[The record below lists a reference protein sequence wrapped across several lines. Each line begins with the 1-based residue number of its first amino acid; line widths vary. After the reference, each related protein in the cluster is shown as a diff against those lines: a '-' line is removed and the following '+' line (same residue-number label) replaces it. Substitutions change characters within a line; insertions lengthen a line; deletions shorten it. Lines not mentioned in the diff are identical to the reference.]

1 MTTNIN
7 FYGKPFGAPLLPNKM
22 TSDGWSIADARHI
35 GGHRVVD
42 TVDDLYELY
51 DWQLVNPSALL
62 HNDKSS
68 AAGQKWYVKGDGT
81 YMLKNYDNRKSASGW
96 VKVED
101 ALGNALYIGTGKTI
115 NSVLGDHY
123 GQIQSINAKL
133 VTNAN
138 KPNGAIVLDS
148 DGRIPSTAKTAF
160 RKINGKSILKTN
172 EDTSDI
178 TIDLSLFVI
187 PTNNTLPATGD
198 PNKIYLI
205 QQAPPAGTFPESNKG
220 NIYIE
225 YLYVNNA
232 WEKIGEYKA
241 EIDHTAYLKKIEA
254 QKLYVQRVDG
264 SPATYILDSSS
275 NLDTYSPSVTNTA
288 ASVYLLYNVKRALQN
303 SINGRSETNHTHTV
317 TINGTTKT
325 IGGGKTIDLGT
336 YATPESVRT
345 TISTFT
351 YDKTTIDTALDNK
364 IGEITAS
371 SLGIST
377 LTNTEIDTMFT
388 QIFG

>member
-22 TSDGWSIADARHI
+22 TSDGWSIIDARHI

-51 DWQLVNPSALL
+51 DWQLINPSALL
-62 HNDKSS
+62 NEDTDS
-68 AAGQKWYVKGDGT
+68 AVGQKWYVKGVGT
-81 YMLKNYDNRKSASGW
+81 YMLKNYNNRHSSFGW

-101 ALGNALYIGTGKTI
+101 TDGYTILPGLGKPVVTLIRQNANEITGIKT
-115 NSVLGDHY
+115 
-123 GQIQSINAKL
+123 KL
-133 VTNAN
+133 NTGAN
-138 KPNGAIVLDS
+138 KPNGAIVLDAN
-148 DGRIPSTAKTAF
+148 GHIPSTADTAF
-160 RKINGKSILKTN
+160 RKINGKSILKADG
-172 EDTSDI
+172 DTSDI

-187 PTNNTLPATGD
+187 PADNQLPTTDID

-205 QQAPPAGTFPESNKG
+205 RQAVGSAASPGQDDS

-225 YLYVNNA
+225 YLYVNDA

-241 EIDHTAYLKKIEA
+241 SIDHTAYLKKTEA
-254 QKLYVQRVDG
+254 KATYVKQTSG
-264 SPATYILDSSS
+264 SPAFYVLNTS
-275 NLDTYSPSVTNTA
+275 NTLPEEIDGTANVTA
-288 ASVYLLYNVKRALQN
+288 VSLYLLQN
-303 SINGRSETNHTHTV
+303 TFIRLKNLIFKNSPKDHTHIV
-317 TINGTTKT
+317 TINGTDKT
-325 IGGGKTIDLGT
+325 IGPDKVDLGT
-336 YATPESVRT
+336 YLVESEFNVKAQA
-345 TISTFT
+345 FT
-351 YDKTTIDTALDNK
+351 YGKVEIDNK
-364 IGEITAS
+364 IKNVTTS

>member
-96 VKVED
+96 VRVED
-101 ALGNALYIGTGKTI
+101 NAGHPIVPDLA
-115 NSVLGDHY
+115 
-123 GQIQSINAKL
+123 QIKSDIEKHNKRISDTESKL

-138 KPNGAIVLDS
+138 KPNGAIVLDAN
-148 DGRIPSTAKTAF
+148 GRIPSTANTAF
-160 RKINGKSILKTN
+160 RKINGKSILKA
-172 EDTSDI
+172 DGDISDI

-187 PTNNTLPATGD
+187 PANNTLPAIGD

-254 QKLYVQRVDG
+254 QKLYVQRVND
-264 SPATYILDSSS
+264 SPATYILNSSAS
-275 NLDTYSPSVTNTA
+275 LTKDDATSTDEA
-288 ASVYLLYNVKRALQN
+288 ASVALLYHVKQALQG
-303 SINGRSETNHTHTV
+303 SIDGCSKTDHKHKV
-317 TINGTTKT
+317 TINKTEYTITGGTA
-325 IGGGKTIDLGT
+325 IDLGSYITPMQFNQGVSSYT
-336 YATPESVRT
+336 YSSEA
-345 TISTFT
+345 I
-351 YDKTTIDTALDNK
+351 DNK
-364 IGEITAS
+364 IRNVTTS

-377 LTNTEIDTMFT
+377 LTNAEIDTMFT

>member
-22 TSDGWSIADARHI
+22 TSDGWSIIDARHI

-51 DWQLVNPSALL
+51 DWQLINPSALL
-62 HNDKSS
+62 NEDTDS
-68 AAGQKWYVKGDGT
+68 AVGQKWYVKGEGT
-81 YMLKNYDNRKSASGW
+81 YMLKNYNNRHSSSGW
-96 VKVED
+96 IKIED
-101 ALGNALYIGTGKTI
+101 VDGYTILPDLGKPVVTLIRQNTNEIASIEEKLTTG
-115 NSVLGDHY
+115 
-123 GQIQSINAKL
+123 
-133 VTNAN
+133 AN
-138 KPNGAIVLDS
+138 KPNGAVVLDAN
-148 DGRIPSTAKTAF
+148 GHIPSKADTAF

-187 PTNNTLPATGD
+187 PVDNQLPTTDID

-205 QQAPPAGTFPESNKG
+205 RQAVGSAASPGQDDS

-241 EIDHTAYLKKIEA
+241 SIDDTAYLKKTEA
-254 QKLYVQRVDG
+254 ETTYVKQTNG
-264 SPATYILDSSS
+264 SPAFYVLNTGDALPEEIDNTVNISAV
-275 NLDTYSPSVTNTA
+275 SVH
-288 ASVYLLYNVKRALQN
+288 LLQN
-303 SINGRSETNHTHTV
+303 TFKRLKNLISENSPKDHTHIV
-317 TINGTTKT
+317 TINGTDKT
-325 IGGGKTIDLGT
+325 IGPNKVDLGT
-336 YATPESVRT
+336 YLVESEFNVKAQA
-345 TISTFT
+345 FT
-351 YDKTTIDTALDNK
+351 YGKVEIDNK
-364 IGEITAS
+364 IKNVTT

>member
-22 TSDGWSIADARHI
+22 TSDGWSIIDARHI

-51 DWQLVNPSALL
+51 DWQLINPSALL
-62 HNDKSS
+62 NEDTDS
-68 AAGQKWYVKGDGT
+68 AAGQKWYVKGVGT
-81 YMLKNYDNRKSASGW
+81 YMLKNYNNRHSSSGW

-101 ALGNALYIGTGKTI
+101 TDGYTILPDLGKPVVTLIRQNTNEITGIKT
-115 NSVLGDHY
+115 
-123 GQIQSINAKL
+123 KL
-133 VTNAN
+133 STGAN
-138 KPNGAIVLDS
+138 KPNGAIVLDGS
-148 DGRIPSTAKTAF
+148 GHISSTANTAF

-187 PTNNTLPATGD
+187 PVDNQLPTTDID

-205 QQAPPAGTFPESNKG
+205 RQAVGSATSPGQDDS

-225 YLYVNNA
+225 YLYVNDA

-241 EIDHTAYLKKIEA
+241 SIDDTAYLKKTEA
-254 QKLYVQRVDG
+254 ETMYVKQSLG
-264 SPATYILDSSS
+264 SPASYILNSSVE
-275 NLDTYSPSVTNTA
+275 LKETDRTNIKQA
-288 ASVYLLYNVKRALQN
+288 ASVGLLYNVIADLKLMIGGN
-303 SINGRSETNHTHTV
+303 SPRNHTHIV
-317 TINGTTKT
+317 TINGTDKT
-325 IGGGKTIDLGT
+325 IGPNKVDLGT
-336 YATPESVRT
+336 YLVESEFYYKLRD
-345 TISTFT
+345 FT
-351 YDKTTIDTALDNK
+351 YGKVEIDNK
-364 IGEITAS
+364 FENVTT

-377 LTNTEIDTMFT
+377 LTDTEIDTMFT

>member
-22 TSDGWSIADARHI
+22 TSDGWSIIDARHI

-51 DWQLVNPSALL
+51 DWQLINPSALL
-62 HNDKSS
+62 NEDTNS
-68 AAGQKWYVKGDGT
+68 AVGQKWYVKGEGT
-81 YMLKNYDNRKSASGW
+81 YMLKNYNNRHSSSGW
-96 VKVED
+96 IKIED
-101 ALGNALYIGTGKTI
+101 VDGYTILPDLGKPVVTLIRQNTNEITSIEEKLTTG
-115 NSVLGDHY
+115 
-123 GQIQSINAKL
+123 
-133 VTNAN
+133 AN
-138 KPNGAIVLDS
+138 KPNGAVVLDAN
-148 DGRIPSTAKTAF
+148 GHIPSKADTAF

-187 PTNNTLPATGD
+187 PVDNQLPTTDID

-205 QQAPPAGTFPESNKG
+205 RQTVGSATSPGQDDS

-225 YLYVNNA
+225 YLYVNDA

-241 EIDHTAYLKKIEA
+241 SIDDTAYLKKTEA
-254 QKLYVQRVDG
+254 ETTYVKQSLG
-264 SPATYILDSSS
+264 SPASYILNSSVE
-275 NLDTYSPSVTNTA
+275 LKETDRTNVKQA
-288 ASVYLLYNVKRALQN
+288 ASVGLLYNTIADLKLMIGGN
-303 SINGRSETNHTHTV
+303 SPRNHTHIV
-317 TINGTTKT
+317 TINGTDKT
-325 IGGGKTIDLGT
+325 IGPNKVDLGT
-336 YATPESVRT
+336 YLVESEFT
-345 TISTFT
+345 TKAQEFT
-351 YDKTTIDTALDNK
+351 YGKVEIDNK
-364 IGEITAS
+364 IKNVTT

>member
-22 TSDGWSIADARHI
+22 TSDGWSIIDARHI

-51 DWQLVNPSALL
+51 DWQLINPSALL
-62 HNDKSS
+62 NEDTDS
-68 AAGQKWYVKGDGT
+68 AAGQKWYVRGVGT
-81 YMLKNYDNRKSASGW
+81 YMLKNYNNRHSSSGW
-96 VKVED
+96 VRVED
-101 ALGNALYIGTGKTI
+101 ANGNTLMQDTGQLL
-115 NSVLGDHY
+115 SVLVKSHNA
-123 GQIQSINAKL
+123 QIRDIDSKL
-133 VTNAN
+133 TVNAN
-138 KPNGAIVLDS
+138 KAGGAIVLDAN
-148 DGRIPSTAKTAF
+148 GHIPSKADTAF

-187 PTNNTLPATGD
+187 PADNQLPTTDID

-205 QQAPPAGTFPESNKG
+205 RQAVGSAASPGQDDS

-225 YLYVNNA
+225 YLYVNDA

-241 EIDHTAYLKKIEA
+241 SIDDTAYLKKTEA
-254 QKLYVQRVDG
+254 ETTYVKQSLG
-264 SPATYILDSSS
+264 SPASYILNSSVE
-275 NLDTYSPSVTNTA
+275 LKETDRTNIKQA
-288 ASVYLLYNVKRALQN
+288 ASVGLLYNTIADLKLMIGGN
-303 SINGRSETNHTHTV
+303 SPRNHTHIV
-317 TINGTTKT
+317 TINGTDKT
-325 IGGGKTIDLGT
+325 IGPNKVDLGT
-336 YATPESVRT
+336 YLVESEFT
-345 TISTFT
+345 TKAQEFT
-351 YDKTTIDTALDNK
+351 YGKVEIDNK
-364 IGEITAS
+364 IKNVTT

>member
-81 YMLKNYDNRKSASGW
+81 YMLKNYDNRKTSAGW

-101 ALGNALYIGTGKTI
+101 VHGNGLLPLSGETIASVFSAQNTKIQSVETKLGNG
-115 NSVLGDHY
+115 
-123 GQIQSINAKL
+123 
-133 VTNAN
+133 AN
-138 KPNGAIVLDS
+138 KANGAIVLDAN
-148 DGRIPSTAKTAF
+148 GHIPSTVNAFKTV
-160 RKINGKSILKTN
+160 NGQSILKTN
-172 EDTSDI
+172 GGASDI
-178 TIDLSLFVI
+178 AIDLSLYII
-187 PTNNTLPATGD
+187 PANNTLPTTGID
-198 PNKIYLI
+198 TKKIYLI
-205 QQAPPAGTFPESNKG
+205 RNTTPSGTNL
-220 NIYIE
+220 YTE
-225 YLYVNNA
+225 YMYVNGA
-232 WEKIGEYKA
+232 WEELGKYKA
-241 EIDHTAYLKKIEA
+241 EIPIQDYLKKTDAET
-254 QKLYVQRVDG
+254 KYVKRSAD
-264 SPATYILDSSS
+264 SPDTYILNSSDDLQS
-275 NLDTYSPSVTNTA
+275 TDNNSTGVA
-288 ASVYLLYNVKRALQN
+288 ASVALLYNTDSRLRRELN
-303 SINGRSETNHTHTV
+303 DRSPVNHIHTV
-317 TINGTTKT
+317 TINGTDKKISTAKV
-325 IGGGKTIDLGT
+325 DLGT
-336 YATPESVRT
+336 YVTETGFTGKVQA
-345 TISTFT
+345 FT
-351 YDKTTIDTALDNK
+351 YSKTEIDSK
-364 IGEITAS
+364 IKGVTTS

>member
-22 TSDGWSIADARHI
+22 TSDGWSIIDARHI

-51 DWQLVNPSALL
+51 DWQLINPSALL
-62 HNDKSS
+62 NEDTNS
-68 AAGQKWYVKGDGT
+68 AVGQKWYVKGEGT
-81 YMLKNYDNRKSASGW
+81 YMLKNYNNRHSSSGW

-101 ALGNALYIGTGKTI
+101 ADGYTILPDLGKPVVTLIKQNTNEIANIEKKLTTG
-115 NSVLGDHY
+115 
-123 GQIQSINAKL
+123 
-133 VTNAN
+133 AN
-138 KPNGAIVLDS
+138 KPNGAIVLDIS
-148 DGRIPSTAKTAF
+148 GHISPTADTAF

-187 PTNNTLPATGD
+187 PADNQLPTTDID

-205 QQAPPAGTFPESNKG
+205 RQAVGSAASPGQDDS

-225 YLYVNNA
+225 YLYVNDA

-241 EIDHTAYLKKIEA
+241 SIDDTAYLKKTEA
-254 QKLYVQRVDG
+254 ETTYVKQSLG
-264 SPATYILDSSS
+264 SPASYILNSSVE
-275 NLDTYSPSVTNTA
+275 LKETDRTNIKQA
-288 ASVYLLYNVKRALQN
+288 ASVGLLYNTIADLKLMIGGN
-303 SINGRSETNHTHTV
+303 SPRNHTHIV
-317 TINGTTKT
+317 TINGTDKT
-325 IGGGKTIDLGT
+325 IGPNKVDLGT
-336 YATPESVRT
+336 YLVESEFYYKLRN
-345 TISTFT
+345 FT
-351 YDKTTIDTALDNK
+351 YGKVEIDNK
-364 IGEITAS
+364 FENVTT

-377 LTNTEIDTMFT
+377 LTDAEIDTMFT

>member
-22 TSDGWSIADARHI
+22 TSDGWSIIDARHI

-51 DWQLVNPSALL
+51 DWQLINPSALL
-62 HNDKSS
+62 NEDTNS
-68 AAGQKWYVKGDGT
+68 AVGQKWYVKGEGT
-81 YMLKNYDNRKSASGW
+81 YMLKNYNNRHSSSGW
-96 VKVED
+96 IKIED
-101 ALGNALYIGTGKTI
+101 VDGYTILPDLGKPVVTLIRQNTNEIASIEEKLTTG
-115 NSVLGDHY
+115 
-123 GQIQSINAKL
+123 
-133 VTNAN
+133 AN
-138 KPNGAIVLDS
+138 KPNGVVVLDAN
-148 DGRIPSTAKTAF
+148 GHIPSKADTAF

-187 PTNNTLPATGD
+187 PVDNQLPTTDID

-205 QQAPPAGTFPESNKG
+205 RQTVGSATSPGQDDS

-225 YLYVNNA
+225 YLYVNDA

-241 EIDHTAYLKKIEA
+241 SIDDTAYLKKTEA
-254 QKLYVQRVDG
+254 ETTYVKQSFG
-264 SPATYILDSSS
+264 SPASYILNSSVE
-275 NLDTYSPSVTNTA
+275 LKETDRTNFKQA
-288 ASVYLLYNVKRALQN
+288 ASVGLLYNTIADLKLMIGGN
-303 SINGRSETNHTHTV
+303 SPRNHTHIV
-317 TINGTTKT
+317 TINGTDKT
-325 IGGGKTIDLGT
+325 IGPNKVDLGT
-336 YATPESVRT
+336 YLVESEFNVKAQA
-345 TISTFT
+345 FT
-351 YDKTTIDTALDNK
+351 YGKVEIDNK
-364 IGEITAS
+364 IKNVTT

>member
-138 KPNGAIVLDS
+138 KPNGAIVLDA

-187 PTNNTLPATGD
+187 PANNTLPATGD

-241 EIDHTAYLKKIEA
+241 EIDHTAYLKKIDA
-254 QKLYVQRVDG
+254 QKLYVQRSDG
-264 SPATYILDSSS
+264 SPATYILNSSANLQSTDSDS
-275 NLDTYSPSVTNTA
+275 TNVA
-288 ASVYLLYNVKRALQN
+288 ASVALLYHVDSSLRRELNDCSPVDHVHTVI
-303 SINGRSETNHTHTV
+303 INGVDKKISTAKV
-317 TINGTTKT
+317 
-325 IGGGKTIDLGT
+325 DLGT
-336 YATPESVRT
+336 YVTEAEFIGKVQA
-345 TISTFT
+345 FT
-351 YDKTTIDTALDNK
+351 YSKEEIDSKIKNVTT
-364 IGEITAS
+364 S

>member
-81 YMLKNYDNRKSASGW
+81 YMLKSYDNRKSASGW

-101 ALGNALYIGTGKTI
+101 NTGHPI
-115 NSVLGDHY
+115 VPDLD
-123 GQIQSINAKL
+123 QIKSDIEKHDKRISDTESKL

-138 KPNGAIVLDS
+138 KPNGAIVLDA
-148 DGRIPSTAKTAF
+148 DGRIPFTANTAF

-172 EDTSDI
+172 GDVSDI

-187 PTNNTLPATGD
+187 PANNTLPATGD

-205 QQAPPAGTFPESNKG
+205 QQAPSAGTFPESNKG

-241 EIDHTAYLKKIEA
+241 EIDHTAYLKKIDA
-254 QKLYVQRVDG
+254 QKLYVQRVGG
-264 SPATYILDSSS
+264 SPATYILNSSAS
-275 NLDTYSPSVTNTA
+275 LTADDATSTDKA
-288 ASVYLLYNVKRALQN
+288 ASVALLYHVKQALQN
-303 SINGRSETNHTHTV
+303 SIDGCSKADHKHKV
-317 TINGTTKT
+317 TINKIEYTITGGTAINLGSYITPVQFNQGVSSYTYSSET
-325 IGGGKTIDLGT
+325 I
-336 YATPESVRT
+336 
-345 TISTFT
+345 
-351 YDKTTIDTALDNK
+351 DNK
-364 IGEITAS
+364 IRNVTTS

>member
-81 YMLKNYDNRKSASGW
+81 YMLKSYDNRTSSTGW

-101 ALGNALYIGTGKTI
+101 NAGHPIVPDL
-115 NSVLGDHY
+115 D
-123 GQIQSINAKL
+123 QIKSDIEKHNKRISDTESKL

-138 KPNGAIVLDS
+138 KPNGAIILDA
-148 DGRIPSTAKTAF
+148 DGRIPSTVNTAF

-172 EDTSDI
+172 GDASDI

-187 PTNNTLPATGD
+187 PADNTLPATGD

-205 QQAPPAGTFPESNKG
+205 QQAPPAGAFPESNKG

-241 EIDHTAYLKKIEA
+241 EIDHTAYLKKIDA

-264 SPATYILDSSS
+264 SPATYILNSSTS
-275 NLDTYSPSVTNTA
+275 LTADDATSTDKA
-288 ASVYLLYNVKRALQN
+288 ASVALLYHVKQALQN
-303 SINGRSETNHTHTV
+303 SIDGCSKTDHKHKV
-317 TINGTTKT
+317 TINKIEYTITGGTA
-325 IGGGKTIDLGT
+325 IDLGSYVTPTQFNQGVSSYT
-336 YATPESVRT
+336 YSSE
-345 TISTFT
+345 TI
-351 YDKTTIDTALDNK
+351 DNK
-364 IGEITAS
+364 IRNVTTS

>member
-7 FYGKPFGAPLLPNKM
+7 FYGKPFGAPLSPNKM

-81 YMLKNYDNRKSASGW
+81 YMLKSYDNRTSSAGW

-101 ALGNALYIGTGKTI
+101 NAGHPIVPDLA
-115 NSVLGDHY
+115 
-123 GQIQSINAKL
+123 QIKSDIEKHNKRISDTESKL

-138 KPNGAIVLDS
+138 KPNGAIVLDAN
-148 DGRIPSTAKTAF
+148 GRIPPTANTAF
-160 RKINGKSILKTN
+160 RKINGKSILKA
-172 EDTSDI
+172 DGDISDI

-187 PTNNTLPATGD
+187 PANNTLPAIGD

-205 QQAPPAGTFPESNKG
+205 QQAPSAGTFPGQNKG

-254 QKLYVQRVDG
+254 QTLYVQRTSD
-264 SPATYILDSSS
+264 SPATYILDSADSL
-275 NLDTYSPSVTNTA
+275 NAYDPSVTNTA
-288 ASVYLLYNVKRALQN
+288 ASVYLLYNVKQALQN

-317 TINGTTKT
+317 KINGTTKA
-325 IGGGKTIDLGT
+325 IGGGRFIDLGT
-336 YATPESVRT
+336 YATPDSVGT
-345 TISTFT
+345 TLSAFT
-351 YDKTTIDTALDNK
+351 YDKTTIDNK
-364 IGEITAS
+364 VNAVTAS

>member
-22 TSDGWSIADARHI
+22 TSDGWSIIDARHI

-51 DWQLVNPSALL
+51 DWQLINPSALL
-62 HNDKSS
+62 NKDTNS
-68 AAGQKWYVKGDGT
+68 AVGQKWYVKGEGT
-81 YMLKNYDNRKSASGW
+81 YMLKNYNNRHSSSGW
-96 VKVED
+96 IKIED
-101 ALGNALYIGTGKTI
+101 IDGYTILPDLGKPVVTLIRQNTNEIANIEKKLTTG
-115 NSVLGDHY
+115 
-123 GQIQSINAKL
+123 
-133 VTNAN
+133 AN
-138 KPNGAIVLDS
+138 KPNGAIVLDGS
-148 DGRIPSTAKTAF
+148 GHISSTADTAF

-187 PTNNTLPATGD
+187 PADNQLPTTDID

-205 QQAPPAGTFPESNKG
+205 RQAVGSAASPGQDDS

-225 YLYVNNA
+225 YLYVNDA

-241 EIDHTAYLKKIEA
+241 SIDDTAYLKKTEA
-254 QKLYVQRVDG
+254 ETTYVKQSLG
-264 SPATYILDSSS
+264 SPASYILNSSVE
-275 NLDTYSPSVTNTA
+275 LKETDRTNIKQA
-288 ASVYLLYNVKRALQN
+288 ASVGLLYNTIADLKLMIGGN
-303 SINGRSETNHTHTV
+303 SPRNHTHIV
-317 TINGTTKT
+317 TINGTDKT
-325 IGGGKTIDLGT
+325 IGPNKVDLGT
-336 YATPESVRT
+336 YLVESEFYYKLRD
-345 TISTFT
+345 FT
-351 YDKTTIDTALDNK
+351 YGKVEIDNK
-364 IGEITAS
+364 FENVTT

-377 LTNTEIDTMFT
+377 LTDTEIDTMFT

>member
-22 TSDGWSIADARHI
+22 TSDGWSIIDARHI

-42 TVDDLYELY
+42 AVDDLYELY
-51 DWQLVNPSALL
+51 DWQLINPSALL
-62 HNDKSS
+62 NEDTDS
-68 AAGQKWYVKGDGT
+68 AAGQKWYVKGVGT
-81 YMLKNYDNRKSASGW
+81 YMLKNYNNRHSSSGW
-96 VKVED
+96 VKIED
-101 ALGNALYIGTGKTI
+101 ADGNTILPDVGRPVVTLIRQNTNEIASIKNKLTTG
-115 NSVLGDHY
+115 
-123 GQIQSINAKL
+123 
-133 VTNAN
+133 AN
-138 KPNGAIVLDS
+138 KANGAIVLDAN
-148 DGRIPSTAKTAF
+148 GHIPSTADTAF

-187 PTNNTLPATGD
+187 PVDNQLPTTGID

-205 QQAPPAGTFPESNKG
+205 RQAAGSAASPGQDDS

-241 EIDHTAYLKKIEA
+241 SIDHTVYLKKTEA
-254 QKLYVQRVDG
+254 ETTYVKQVVG
-264 SPATYILDSSS
+264 SPASYILNSSVELKETDR
-275 NLDTYSPSVTNTA
+275 NNNNQAVSV
-288 ASVYLLYNVKRALQN
+288 SLLYNQIADLKLMIGGN
-303 SINGRSETNHTHTV
+303 SPRNHTHIV
-317 TINGTTKT
+317 TINGTDKT
-325 IGGGKTIDLGT
+325 IGPDKVDLGT
-336 YATPESVRT
+336 YLVESEFNVKAQA
-345 TISTFT
+345 FT
-351 YDKTTIDTALDNK
+351 YGKVEIDNK
-364 IGEITAS
+364 IKNVTTS

-377 LTNTEIDTMFT
+377 LTNTEIDTIFT

>member
-42 TVDDLYELY
+42 TVDDLY

-68 AAGQKWYVKGDGT
+68 AVGQKWYVKGDGT
-81 YMLKNYDNRKSASGW
+81 YMLKSYDNRTSSAGW

-101 ALGNALYIGTGKTI
+101 KDGNALQISTGSTI
-115 NSVLGDHY
+115 DSILGNHY
-123 GQIQSINAKL
+123 GQLQNINTKL

-138 KPNGAIVLDS
+138 KPNGAIVLDA
-148 DGRIPSTAKTAF
+148 DGRIPSTANIAF
-160 RKINGKSILKTN
+160 RKINGKSILKAN
-172 EDTSDI
+172 GDTSDI

-187 PTNNTLPATGD
+187 PTNNTLPAIGD

-232 WEKIGEYKA
+232 WEKLGEYKA
-241 EIDHTAYLKKIEA
+241 TVDLSGYLTKTDAENKYI
-254 QKLYVQRVDG
+254 KRSGDSPDIYV
-264 SPATYILDSSS
+264 LNSSTTLQS
-275 NLDTYSPSVTNTA
+275 TDNNSTKVA
-288 ASVYLLYNVKRALQN
+288 ASVALLYHVKQALQN
-303 SINGRSETNHTHTV
+303 SIDGCSKTDHKHKV
-317 TINGTTKT
+317 TINKTEYTITGGTA
-325 IGGGKTIDLGT
+325 INLGSYVTPTQFNQGVSSYT
-336 YATPESVRT
+336 YSSE
-345 TISTFT
+345 I
-351 YDKTTIDTALDNK
+351 IDNK
-364 IGEITAS
+364 IRNVTTS

-388 QIFG
+388 QIFE

>member
-62 HNDKSS
+62 NNDKSS

-81 YMLKNYDNRKSASGW
+81 YMLKNYDDRKTSAGW

-101 ALGNALYIGTGKTI
+101 AIGNAMVPDNKGKTYMSI
-115 NSVLGDHY
+115 LNSHGAW
-123 GQIQSINAKL
+123 IQNVEAK
-133 VTNAN
+133 VVKNAN
-138 KPNGAIVLDS
+138 KPNGAIVLDA
-148 DGRIPSTAKTAF
+148 DGRIPSTVKTAF
-160 RKINGKSILKTN
+160 KKINGQSILKTN

-187 PTNNTLPATGD
+187 PANNTLPTNPAD
-198 PNKIYLI
+198 INPNKIYLI
-205 QQAPPAGTFPESNKG
+205 QQAPGAGTFPGSNNG

-241 EIDHTAYLKKIEA
+241 DVNLSGYLKKTDAE
-254 QKLYVQRVDG
+254 KTYVKQSAG
-264 SPATYILDSSS
+264 SPATYILDSSA
-275 NLDTYSPSVTNTA
+275 NLNAYDPSVTNTA
-288 ASVYLLYNVKRALQN
+288 ASVYLLYNVKQALQN
-303 SINGRSETNHTHTV
+303 SINDCSKTDHKHKV
-317 TINGTTKT
+317 TINKT
-325 IGGGKTIDLGT
+325 EYTITGSTAINLGS
-336 YATPESVRT
+336 YITPEQFNQGISAYTYSSAAIDKKIKDVT
-345 TISTFT
+345 T
-351 YDKTTIDTALDNK
+351 
-364 IGEITAS
+364 S
-371 SLGIST
+371 SLGIAT
-377 LTNTEIDTMFT
+377 LTNTEIDTMYT

>member
-51 DWQLVNPSALL
+51 DWQLINPSALL
-62 HNDKSS
+62 NNDTDS
-68 AAGQKWYVKGDGT
+68 AVGQKWYVKGDGT
-81 YMLKNYDNRKSASGW
+81 YMLKSYDNRTSSDGW

-101 ALGNALYIGTGKTI
+101 KNGNALYTTDGRTFITLI
-115 NSVLGDHY
+115 DDHY
-123 GQIQSINAKL
+123 RLIQQNKTKL
-133 VTNAN
+133 ETNAN
-138 KPNGAIVLDS
+138 KPNGAIVLDA
-148 DGRIPSTAKTAF
+148 DGRIPSTANTAF

-172 EDTSDI
+172 GDVSDI

-187 PTNNTLPATGD
+187 PANNTLPATGD

-205 QQAPPAGTFPESNKG
+205 QQAPHAGGFPESNKG

-241 EIDHTAYLKKIEA
+241 EIDHTAYLKKIDA
-254 QKLYVQRVDG
+254 QNLYVQRVDG
-264 SPATYILDSSS
+264 SPATYILNSSAS
-275 NLDTYSPSVTNTA
+275 LTADDATSTNKA
-288 ASVYLLYNVKRALQN
+288 ASVALLYHVKQTLQD
-303 SINGRSETNHTHTV
+303 SIDGCSKTDHKHKV
-317 TINGTTKT
+317 TINKIEYTITGGTA
-325 IGGGKTIDLGT
+325 IDLGSYVTPTQFSQGVSSYT
-336 YATPESVRT
+336 YSSE
-345 TISTFT
+345 I
-351 YDKTTIDTALDNK
+351 IDNK
-364 IGEITAS
+364 IRNVTTS